1 VPVYLF
7 LDVPKYFLES
17 SFPDTLSLWSAL
29 KMWEYLSQQ
38 YNVTNKINFWGL
50 NMKITLIF
58 NGMPFRIVDAE
69 EPGFFFFTVEDTYIP
84 ED

>member
-1 VPVYLF
+1 
-7 LDVPKYFLES
+7 
-17 SFPDTLSLWSAL
+17 
-29 KMWEYLSQQ
+29 MWEYLSQQ

-84 ED
+84 EDWHTETCYYIHIYEKFDPFFAL